1 MIAAREPTQCSGP
14 PDPARTRP
22 IVKDNGGPL
31 CPEAS
36 RNQPKSAENQLRHAY
51 HQHVILQAKRADSGA
66 PTRRLVS
73 DRSWV
78 RVPSPAF
85 GVASTPR
92 ILAAGCVLR
101 TRAPWGAR
109 VAVGRPIVPQPPLPQ
124 GRRTSL
130 GRGENADRSTTLP
143 RRCVARRR
151 WLSAPVRDRVAEPFA
166 RRHAHGHLG
175 SPRGMLLS
183 RPAPLTRS
191 GRADDG
197 RRGIGGQM

>member
-1 MIAAREPTQCSGP
+1 MASLSRSQRKSGQISRKLA
-14 PDPARTRP
+14 PDA
-22 IVKDNGGPL
+22 VPL
-31 CPEAS
+31 TP
-36 RNQPKSAENQLRHAY
+36 
-51 HQHVILQAKRADSGA
+51 ILQAECADSGA

-73 DRSWV
+73 DRSGV

-85 GVASTPR
+85 STPR

-101 TRAPWGAR
+101 TRAPSGAR

-130 GRGENADRSTTLP
+130 GRGEHADRSTTLP